1 MPNKSEN
8 INEDSDARNEPK
20 KAGFWFSL
28 LCIPIIIIVVP
39 IVILVNL
46 FKIEWRWQE
55 KFILYLLIAFLYYYF
70 FC

>member
-8 INEDSDARNEPK
+8 INEDATATNDPK

-55 KFILYLLIAFLYYYF
+55 KFILYLLIAFLYYYV